1 MLGVSGFW
9 ATLDAGGGDP
19 GNSDRMTRHGKP
31 RRKPANFNCQPAAS
45 RRRIRS
51 LTFASCMIPARTNV
65 PRGRPT
71 SECEIWSRIRYET
84 RYKFTERSY
93 DQDDGCPAVRFSPSG
108 NARDVSANSQLIAL
122 AAAALATNPSVSIA
136 AGPPA
141 ATTLQ
146 GKAQGKLINEG
157 KVRAFLG
164 LPYAAPPVG
173 QLRWKAPEPPL
184 VYGIFRNQGENL
196 VRPELFAGCK

>member
-1 MLGVSGFW
+1 MIRTM
-9 ATLDAGGGDP
+9 AA
-19 GNSDRMTRHGKP
+19 
-31 RRKPANFNCQPAAS
+31 RRFGS
-45 RRRIRS
+45 RRQAMRGM
-51 LTFASCMIPARTNV
+51 FPRT
-65 PRGRPT
+65 
-71 SECEIWSRIRYET
+71 
-84 RYKFTERSY
+84 
-93 DQDDGCPAVRFSPSG
+93 VR
-108 NARDVSANSQLIAL
+108 LIAL